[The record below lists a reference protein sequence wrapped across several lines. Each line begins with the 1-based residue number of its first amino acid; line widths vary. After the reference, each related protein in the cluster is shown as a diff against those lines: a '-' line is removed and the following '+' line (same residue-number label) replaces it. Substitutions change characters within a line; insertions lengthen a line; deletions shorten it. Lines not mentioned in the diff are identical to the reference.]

1 MANVDTGAS
10 RPPPPLGSTLDVS
23 LYIVIT
29 NGEEGWEQKN
39 YYVTY
44 RTRQRHYFHC
54 PCNYPS
60 GEGASS
66 VHGSTTRPAS
76 VSSWFRRQ
84 RQQSLVLYRSTNIH
98 GSSKGRAYVSIPIYC
113 CSSNL
118 YFICL
123 IMLFDDP
130 FVIMVY
136 ILYFISFFVHYTILI
151 SIICIFYIILLNILL
166 FI

>member
-1 MANVDTGAS
+1 MIGELND
-10 RPPPPLGSTLDVS
+10 LFFC
-23 LYIVIT
+23 YIVIT
-29 NGEEGWEQKN
+29 NCEEGWA
-39 YYVTY
+39 
-44 RTRQRHYFHC
+44 RQ
-54 PCNYPS
+54 N
-60 GEGASS
+60 SS
-66 VHGSTTRPAS
+66 VTFIPGSATIYIVTALNLQEVGRLAFTPQQRVRIPSYHGSGGSVGSPSTSSAS
-76 VSSWFRRQ
+76 FLKGVTA
-84 RQQSLVLYRSTNIH
+84 LYRSTNIH